1 MLCRIIKE
9 KRRSALRS
17 VRCRK
22 CKLGFDNR
30 TLLSL
35 HKCSDDNGVDD
46 SMKTSDLEEA
56 TNCPDCH
63 KRGYSYQ
70 LEFTGKIH
78 SYQSAFTIDV
88 QIFCSVKYL
97 NDD

>member
-63 KRGYSYQ
+63 KRVYSYQ

-78 SYQSAFTIDV
+78 SYQSAFTID
-88 QIFCSVKYL
+88 
-97 NDD
+97 